1 MTAAAPKRLKQRPF
15 CMRLSCRPFS
25 SLFWTQP
32 FSGRLCPR
40 VLLHSLC
47 HAPPRRPVG
56 GCRGFRGRRHP
67 QSAALLCHPARLPG
81 RGLRLPRFPGDS
93 RNLRALLQRDPHLDD
108 FSSIVWVRAG
118 AFIDAVHRGSESS
131 TTLRLWQA
139 WLQLEVWRVD
149 LPAPLW
155 YLYIFGLTF

>member
-1 MTAAAPKRLKQRPF
+1 MLRPGV
-15 CMRLSCRPFS
+15 RWADVEDSEDEDI
-25 SLFWTQP
+25 
-32 FSGRLCPR
+32 PR
-40 VLLHSLC
+40 VLPFFVILHAFL
-47 HAPPRRPVG
+47 AGVFDYRV
-56 GCRGFRGRRHP
+56 
-67 QSAALLCHPARLPG
+67 
-81 RGLRLPRFPGDS
+81 S
-93 RNLRALLQRDPHLDD
+93 RETLETLRALLQRDPHLDD
-108 FSSIVWVRAG
+108 FSSIVCVRAG

>member
-1 MTAAAPKRLKQRPF
+1 MLRPGV
-15 CMRLSCRPFS
+15 RWADVEDSEDEDI
-25 SLFWTQP
+25 
-32 FSGRLCPR
+32 PR
-40 VLLHSLC
+40 VLPFFVILHAFL
-47 HAPPRRPVG
+47 AGVFDYRV
-56 GCRGFRGRRHP
+56 
-67 QSAALLCHPARLPG
+67 
-81 RGLRLPRFPGDS
+81 S
-93 RNLRALLQRDPHLDD
+93 RETLETLRALLQRDPHLDD